1 MRSFSSGQFIFWDI
15 YYCALCTLSILVLE
29 VLYVDQKRFLS
40 FIGAQNHRITELLR
54 LEKTLKIIESNYNLT
69 ILP

>member
-15 YYCALCTLSILVLE
+15 YCTLCTLNILVLE